1 MALLGPEMS
10 AKALGLLVGAV
21 TLVVA
26 SVASVAPA
34 SAEFFGCNE
43 PRSKVS
49 YLSGYRSHHAQAQS
63 SPTSAPRQRYTS
75 QPSQRR
81 YASQSR
87 SSQWH

>member
-1 MALLGPEMS
+1 MS
-10 AKALGLLVGAV
+10 AKAIGLLFGAV

-26 SVASVAPA
+26 GAAPA

-49 YLSGYRSHHAQAQS
+49 YSSNYRSHFAQAPAQ
-63 SPTSAPRQRYTS
+63 RQRVTS

-81 YASQSR
+81 MA
-87 SSQWH
+87 SSQLRFPWQ